1 MTAELLRDLRYGA
14 RTMAKAPGFTVVAAL
29 ALALGIGATTAIF
42 SVAYGILA
50 RPLPY
55 PAADRVALVGMRFYP
70 REGADFGTLSIRDY
84 LEWKQRNHAFEEP
97 ALFSSRRMD
106 VVGMG
111 VPEQIAGS
119 IVTAGFFTTMQ
130 VRPMLGRAFLPGED
144 QPTAAPMAVL
154 GEALWRRRFAADPA
168 VIGRPFLVNG
178 VSTTIVGVMPAS
190 FQFPREEI
198 EIWTNLQVRPP
209 TRWGPWFYRGVA
221 RLKPGVTLE
230 QAQAETNA
238 IGRILMREN
247 PYYQRL
253 TLPVRSARE
262 YLVGSVKTPLLVLIG
277 AVGLVLLIAVVN
289 VANLLVA
296 RATVR
301 VHEMALRLSLGARRG
316 RLIRQLLTENLLLA
330 ALGGAGGLLLAD
342 GGIRLLRAW
351 NPGDLPMIAAVQ
363 LDGRALAFTLVTSIL
378 TGVLF
383 GLAPAFQSARADLSS
398 TLKEGG
404 RGGATG
410 RSHSRTRGILVIA
423 EMALSLM
430 LLAGAGLLLRS
441 FVRLERVSGG
451 FQAPAEHVLSMLIS
465 PSDRKYN
472 DAAAGLAYYRRVLE
486 RARTFPGVESA
497 ALSDSLPPTRQAD
510 ADTFVLQGQN
520 LAPGETNPV
529 VTHATVGADYFKTLG
544 VPLLRGR
551 YFNEHDIAGAAPV
564 TIISESL
571 AHQFFGG
578 RDPIGTRLK
587 QSGPGFGDNWM
598 EIVGVVG
605 DVKYLGVQREADS
618 AYYEAFSQSYS
629 PLTHLVVRTS
639 RNADAVAEGLR
650 RAIQAIDPGVT
661 LAQVWT
667 MREAMAT
674 SVSVPRFNA
683 MLLALFAAI
692 AVVLAAIGIYGVI
705 AWSVARRTHEIG
717 VRMALG
723 AARADVWRM
732 VIRQAATLALTGI
745 ALGLGG
751 AFAITRLLA
760 TLLFGTSAT
769 DPLTFAIVA
778 AGLLAVALLAAFI
791 PARRATRISPMVA
804 LR

>member
-1 MTAELLRDLRYGA
+1 
-14 RTMAKAPGFTVVAAL
+14 VL
-29 ALALGIGATTAIF
+29 ALALGIGASTAIF

-70 REGADFGTLSIRDY
+70 REGADFGTMSVRDY
-84 LEWKQRNHAFEEP
+84 LEWKQRNHAFEDP
-97 ALFSSRRMD
+97 ALFTSRRMD
-106 VVGMG
+106 VVGAG

-119 IVTAGFFTTMQ
+119 MVTAGFFPILQ
-130 VRPMLGRAFLPGED
+130 VRPMLGRVFLPGED
-144 QPTAAPMAVL
+144 RPAAPPMAVL
-154 GEALWRRRFAADPA
+154 GEALWRRRFAADANVVGRA
-168 VIGRPFLVNG
+168 VLVNG
-178 VSTTIVGVMPAS
+178 VSTTIIGVMPAS

-198 EIWTNLQVRPP
+198 EIWTNLQLKPP

-238 IGRILMREN
+238 IGRVLMQEN
-247 PYYQRL
+247 SYYKRL
-253 TLPVRSARE
+253 TLPVRSARD
-262 YLVGSVKTPLLVLIG
+262 YLVGSVRTPLLVLIG

-301 VHEMALRLSLGARRG
+301 SHEMALRLSLGARRG
-316 RLIRQLLTENLLLA
+316 RLVRQLLTESLLLA
-330 ALGGAGGLLLAD
+330 ALGGAGGLLLAY
-342 GGIRLLRAW
+342 GGVQLLRAW
-351 NPGDLPMIAAVQ
+351 NPGNLPMIEAVQ
-363 LDGRALAFTLVTSIL
+363 LDGRALAFTLLASIL

-383 GLAPAFQSARADLSS
+383 GLAPAFQSARQDLSS

-404 RGGATG
+404 RGGAAG
-410 RSHSRTRGILVIA
+410 RGHTRTRAVLVVA

-441 FVRLERVSGG
+441 FVRLERVNAG
-451 FQAPAEHVLSMLIS
+451 FQAPPERLLSMLIS
-465 PSDRKYN
+465 PSDRKY
-472 DAAAGLAYYRRVLE
+472 AEPSAGLAYYRRVFE
-486 RARTFPGVESA
+486 RARSYPGVESA
-497 ALSDSLPPTRQAD
+497 AISDSLPPINQAD
-510 ADTFVLQGQN
+510 ADTFVLEGQN

-529 VTHATVGADYFKTLG
+529 VTHATVGADYFRTLG

-551 YFNEHDIAGAAPV
+551 YFTEHDVEGGAPV

-578 RDPIGTRLK
+578 RNPVGTRLK

-605 DVKYLGVQREADS
+605 DVKYLGVQKDAEA
-618 AYYEAFSQSYS
+618 AYYQPLAQSYE
-629 PLTHLVVRTS
+629 PLTHLVVRS
-639 RNADAVAEGLR
+639 SGNAGAVADGLR

-661 LAQVWT
+661 LAQIST
-667 MREAMAT
+667 MREAMAE
-674 SVSVPRFNA
+674 SVSVPRFNT
-683 MLLALFAAI
+683 MLLAVFAAM
-692 AVVLAAIGIYGVI
+692 AVMLSAIGIYGVI

-723 AARADVWRM
+723 AAQADVWRM
-732 VIRQAATLALTGI
+732 VIRQAAALALTGI
-745 ALGLGG
+745 AFGLAG
-751 AFAITRLLA
+751 AFALTRLLA
-760 TLLFGTSAT
+760 ALLFGTSPT
-769 DPLTFAIVA
+769 DPTTFGAVSLA
-778 AGLLAVALLAAFI
+778 LLAVALVAAFV
-791 PARRATRISPMVA
+791 PARRATRISPVIA
-804 LR
+804 LK